1 MKRLAWTVFA
11 YVFVVTLV
19 PLSAQ
24 DLTITNAR
32 IVVGNGNV
40 IERGSIV
47 VRAGKI
53 VSVAAG
59 EPSAASGKIID
70 AKGMSAMPGFIDAH
84 RHINTGPNE
93 KAQMQ
98 ALLEAGYTTVL
109 SGGGP
114 ADGNITLRDHIEK
127 GVING
132 PRIIPSGSLRLNNNT
147 PETARAEIRKMAEM
161 GIKFTGEIA
170 LTPVPGP
177 TEKEL
182 EVLKA
187 VVDEAKKAGVIVQVH
202 AVSSKAM
209 VAAVD
214 AGVPLLVHLPN
225 KDWVSKEDAKKL
237 AASGTKILGT
247 VGFGTPV
254 FGVFAE
260 DNLPRFRDGKPWP
273 ESIVDGVRL
282 GEEAGYMPV
291 NARTVWDAGAVLGY
305 CTDTTYDPKAGLEH
319 ELKTI
324 NPMFSMKDIIK
335 MMGPNT
341 ASYIQM
347 SDQLGTLEPGKLAD
361 LILLD
366 GNPLDGYWNM
376 LKTKVVV
383 KGGVIVVDTH

>member
-1 MKRLAWTVFA
+1 MAMKRFTLTVF
-11 YVFVVTLV
+11 VCLMLGSI
-19 PLSAQ
+19 PLFAQ
-24 DLTITNAR
+24 DVTITNAR
-32 IVVGNGNV
+32 IVVANGGV
-40 IERGSIV
+40 IENGSIV
-47 VRAGKI
+47 VRGGKI

-59 EPSAASGKIID
+59 RPAAASGTLID
-70 AKGMSAMPGFIDAH
+70 AKGMTAMPGFIDAH

-93 KAQMQ
+93 KEQMQ
-98 ALLEAGYTTVL
+98 ALLEAGYTTIL

-114 ADGNITLRDHIEK
+114 AEGNITLRDHIDK

-132 PRIIPSGSLRLNNNT
+132 PRIIPSGSLRLNNHT

-237 AASGTKILGT
+237 AAAGTKI
-247 VGFGTPV
+247 
-254 FGVFAE
+254 
-260 DNLPRFRDGKPWP
+260 
-273 ESIVDGVRL
+273 
-282 GEEAGYMPV
+282 
-291 NARTVWDAGAVLGY
+291 
-305 CTDTTYDPKAGLEH
+305 
-319 ELKTI
+319 
-324 NPMFSMKDIIK
+324 
-335 MMGPNT
+335 
-341 ASYIQM
+341 
-347 SDQLGTLEPGKLAD
+347 
-361 LILLD
+361 
-366 GNPLDGYWNM
+366 
-376 LKTKVVV
+376 
-383 KGGVIVVDTH
+383 